1 MMKRFKISEKSIYN
15 IRKQMMIDY
24 PEYTILGMRRLL
36 HDEFG
41 LYKTIRRMFTE
52 YYKILD
58 EKKFAIF
65 KLKYGHLFNSP

>member
-1 MMKRFKISEKSIYN
+1 
-15 IRKQMMIDY
+15 MIDY